1 MMNDFDDRDVQ
12 ASTDDTSPDE
22 ATIGQ
27 GNLKKLLSFKSIG
40 RPLALDQVENEFALM
55 CAALT
60 RSPQPADFWRVG
72 TGSGSHLLKL
82 TTPRASLDQSVLRF
96 PRANS
101 NGLSTFAPSVNA
113 PDIPFAK
120 IVYRPL
126 EIIDRAPKS
135 LLDHLRDPD
144 DQSTTVLAAF
154 SSVFGDKSLDALRDA
169 VLGEGQIVVR
179 LPETGEFPIIF
190 LPHPRGGD
198 LQATPVSPVEA
209 FMGFKHMAAA
219 WFLKQEK
226 NMPQVPR
233 GRWTRQAI
241 SAKPQNIS
249 GAIGGARQRF
259 LATMPLVMRN
269 YTAGVL
275 RYAFGGSFPFFWDDN
290 IEAAVLHYAGRLE
303 MEYTNSDIRAGMDWY
318 ADQLIKDALCFIAD
332 VRKDAQDLLEERG
345 MAEKSLPA
353 PPSPSALLLRRRW
366 KKDGQQKAM
375 KALSSGHFRDRERA
389 LLETMEA

>member
-1 MMNDFDDRDVQ
+1 MMNDFDKTEAQVSADDVV
-12 ASTDDTSPDE
+12 SETSDIE
-22 ATIGQ
+22 RGK
-27 GNLKKLLSFKSIG
+27 LKALLSFKAIG
-40 RPLALDQVENEFALM
+40 RPLTLDEVESEFALM
-55 CAALT
+55 RAALT
-60 RSPQPADFWRVG
+60 RSPQPADFRRVG
-72 TGSGSHLLKL
+72 AGSGSHLLKL
-82 TTPRASLDQSVLRF
+82 TTPRTALDQSVLRF

-101 NGLSTFAPSVNA
+101 NGLSPFAPSVNA

-144 DQSTTVLAAF
+144 DQSATVLAAF
-154 SSVFGDKSLDALRDA
+154 ASVFGDKCLDALRDA
-169 VLGEGQIVVR
+169 VLGEGQKIVR

-190 LPHPRGGD
+190 LPRPGGGD
-198 LQATPVSPVEA
+198 LQATPVSPVEV
-209 FMGFKHMAAA
+209 FMGFKHMASA

-269 YTAGVL
+269 YKAGVF
-275 RYAFGGSFPFFWDDN
+275 RYAFGGSFPFWWEED
-290 IEAAVLHYAGRLE
+290 IEAAVLHYAARLE

-318 ADQLIKDALCFIAD
+318 ADQLIKDALSFIAD

-375 KALSSGHFRDRERA
+375 KALTSGHFRDRERA